1 MTCLQNSNTSL
12 TSYKVSQPDDSNRH
26 NHCCENLKSLP
37 ILDDDHF
44 HSPTHILT
52 HTYKKNPLVGTV
64 LKQTNM
70 QHLVQMPT
78 YCLKGMSQRRRTR
91 TYKTGMMMKH
101 VSHKWRFN
109 VLHVRTADILYQLFL
124 VMLFRKH
131 MKVARSAVPWRL
143 TKLAYTIK

>member
-12 TSYKVSQPDDSNRH
+12 TSYKASQPDDSNRH
-26 NHCCENLKSLP
+26 SHRCENLKSLT

-44 HSPTHILT
+44 DSHT
-52 HTYKKNPLVGTV
+52 HTHTHKKNPLVGAV

-78 YCLKGMSQRRRTR
+78 YCLKGTSQRRRTR

-101 VSHKWRFN
+101 VSHKCRFN
-109 VLHVRTADILYQLFL
+109 VLRVRTADIPYQLFL

-143 TKLAYTIK
+143 TKLTYTIK